1 MDDSE
6 IIQFIKTYFKQYAQ
20 HSCYEQDMVMDWD
33 EMEVLLSEQIQQ
45 ILLKMIIA
53 GYFSQAQSKSYKID
67 IYEMQPELRYA

>member
-1 MDDSE
+1 
-6 IIQFIKTYFKQYAQ
+6 
-20 HSCYEQDMVMDWD
+20 MVMDWD